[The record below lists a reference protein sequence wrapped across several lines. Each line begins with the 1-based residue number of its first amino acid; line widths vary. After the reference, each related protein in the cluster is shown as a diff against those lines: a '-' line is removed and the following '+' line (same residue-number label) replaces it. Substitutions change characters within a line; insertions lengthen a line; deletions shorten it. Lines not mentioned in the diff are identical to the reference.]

1 MGIFGYLWQGSR
13 EDVAS
18 LGQASRPDRPGALP
32 KLSPEEARRAQLA
45 YLDRNG
51 SKQLSDER
59 YAQLQELLK
68 AAQARPVGAANKLR
82 KNKKKIKR

>member
-1 MGIFGYLWQGSR
+1 MGIFGYLWKGSR

-18 LGQASRPDRPGALP
+18 LGQASRPDRPGASP

-59 YAQLQELLK
+59 YAQLQGLLK
-68 AAQARPVGAANKLR
+68 AAQARPVGGAKKL
-82 KNKKKIKR
+82 KKIRRK